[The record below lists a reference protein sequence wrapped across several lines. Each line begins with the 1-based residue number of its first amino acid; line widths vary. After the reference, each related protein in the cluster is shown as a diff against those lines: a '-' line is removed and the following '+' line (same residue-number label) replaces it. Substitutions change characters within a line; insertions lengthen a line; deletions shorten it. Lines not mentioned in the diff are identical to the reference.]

1 MFFLFSANCEKPSFP
16 HGLTDGTGDSTS
28 WTGTFSCLP
37 GFTLVGNIALK
48 CRGGQW
54 SGDIP
59 VCAVLDG
66 CVPSDLPGVEHGRK
80 YSYKSARYR
89 GGVYKYSCH
98 KGYQRVGASLVW
110 CEGGRWSGS
119 GQGPVCASMLEWG

>member
-1 MFFLFSANCEKPSFP
+1 MELIFFLFSANCETPSLP
-16 HGLTDGTGDSTS
+16 HGILDGTGASTS

-59 VCAVLDG
+59 KCAILDG
-66 CVPSDLPGVEHGRK
+66 CVPGDLPGVEHGRK
-80 YSYKSARYR
+80 GK
-89 GGVYKYSCH
+89 GGKQVRNLSEINLCVRLLYMFL
-98 KGYQRVGASLVW
+98 R
-110 CEGGRWSGS
+110 R
-119 GQGPVCASMLEWG
+119 